1 MCRPYSWLY
10 THLEAAALLSLRN
23 SHHGNAQWDD
33 LQLDAF
39 RSELNPGISA
49 DEAREAMRRFYAS
62 DHDGRWCGSGD
73 INAIVRRMRNEAKPS
88 EAQIGRECETRRLT
102 PEQAWAYRRQRM
114 LGDSPSEASRSIR
127 QGRSPLAIEATDTGQ
142 RHDPHRRRFTG
153 TPSNLG
159 STPPA
164 IIGGQ
169 A

>member
-1 MCRPYSWLY
+1 MLSKG
-10 THLEAAALLSLRN
+10 EAAALLSLRN

-102 PEQAWAYRRQRM
+102 PEQAWAYRRQ
-114 LGDSPSEASRSIR
+114 SRI
-127 QGRSPLAIEATDTGQ
+127 
-142 RHDPHRRRFTG
+142 F
-153 TPSNLG
+153 
-159 STPPA
+159 
-164 IIGGQ
+164 
-169 A
+169 

>member
-1 MCRPYSWLY
+1 MLSKG
-10 THLEAAALLSLRN
+10 EAAALLSLRN

-88 EAQIGRECETRRLT
+88 EAQIARECEARGLSAD
-102 PEQAWAYRRQRM
+102 EAWMYRRQRM
-114 LGDSPSEASRSIR
+114 LGNGPEQAPLLALTMRNPLELPAAQPKSRST
-127 QGRSPLAIEATDTGQ
+127 A
-142 RHDPHRRRFTG
+142 RRFAG
-153 TPSNLG
+153 AQKLGAASLG
-159 STPPA
+159 SILRGA
-164 IIGGQ
+164 
-169 A
+169 